1 MRVEESIEI
10 ARSCEEVWSFVVD
23 PMNDP
28 KWCPKV
34 ISVQPSG
41 PGGWLVRHRPVP
53 LRPSL
58 ELAVKHLELDAP
70 SRLTMREEDATSTFE
85 VQYRLEPTSIGTRF
99 TQVSDFQWKKLPR
112 VLHKTFERGVRRDI
126 QGQLHALKGVLEG
139 A

>member
-1 MRVEESIEI
+1 L
-10 ARSCEEVWSFVVD
+10 VVD

-28 KWCPKV
+28 KWCRKV
-34 ISVQPSG
+34 MSVQPAG

-58 ELAVKHLELDAP
+58 ELSVKHLELHAP
-70 SRLTMREEDATSTFE
+70 SRLRMREEDATSTFDVE
-85 VQYRLEPTSIGTRF
+85 YRLEPTSSGTRF
-99 TQVSDFQWKKLPR
+99 TQVSDFEWKKLPP

-126 QGQLHALKGVLEG
+126 RGQLRALKRVLED